1 MWKGSVDFTLRITY
15 NLIAF
20 IIPEWKRNRAIV
32 FVVLNDLFL
41 AFSGLNGL
49 REREIELNVR
59 QPRQLG
65 KKK

>member
-15 NLIAF
+15 NLIAS
-20 IIPEWKRNRAIV
+20 IIPEWKRNGAIV
-32 FVVLNDLFL
+32 FMVLNDLFL
-41 AFSGLNGL
+41 AFIGLNGL